1 MQTKIINADSM
12 EHLKTLDENI
22 FDSCV
27 TDPPYHLASIVKRFG
42 PGQKGINNQDE
53 KEGRNGPYHRAA
65 TGFMGQTWDGGDI
78 AFQKEF
84 WDEVYRVMKPGA
96 YLLAFAATRNYHR
109 LGVAIED
116 AGFEIRDMINWIYGS
131 GFPKSHN
138 IGKQMDKKLGNT
150 RQVVGKIPNHRT
162 TDDLYKFGTHKQ
174 DGILT
179 KGNTEWEGW
188 GTALKPAHEPIVMA
202 RKPIDGSVVDNI
214 LEHRTG
220 AINIDESRVPYKDE
234 NDRSGW
240 HTTGAD
246 GSKGYMG
253 TGTFKIRKISAEEIK
268 ERTKDGRYPANV
280 IHDGSDEVI
289 ESFSQHTKAGKYKGE
304 GSKSG
309 GIWHKSTGK
318 PAGVEYGDEG
328 SVARYFYSAKANKKE
343 KGDSK
348 HPTVKPLSLMRYLV
362 KLVTPKEGLVLDPF
376 AGTGTTGEACILEN
390 RKYYLIEKTKEYI
403 PDIENRLNKYGRLG
417 I

>member
-12 EHLKTLDENI
+12 EHLKTLDDNI

-42 PGQKGINNQDE
+42 PGQKGINNQDT

-65 TGFMGQTWDGGDI
+65 KGFMGQTWDGGDI
-78 AFQKEF
+78 AFQKGF

-138 IGKQMDKKLGNT
+138 IGKQMDKKQGNK
-150 RQVVGKIPNHRT
+150 RKVI
-162 TDDLYKFGTHKQ
+162 GTSNQQ
-174 DGILT
+174 DIRSGNYVQGPQDRIDVPIT
-179 KGNTEWEGW
+179 KGDSEWEGW
-188 GTALKPAHEPIVMA
+188 GTSLKPAHEPIVMA

-220 AINIDESRVPYKDE
+220 AINIDGCRIQ
-234 NDRSGW
+234 SGDNPKRW
-240 HTTGAD
+240 REPRG
-246 GSKGYMG
+246 GYWA
-253 TGTFKIRKISAEEIK
+253 TDKNVKAELIEQ
-268 ERTKDGRYPANV
+268 TKGRYPANI

-289 ESFSQHTKAGKYKGE
+289 NEFKKFGESKGAKAPVKKEEGDFFFYDHKYNKRGDDGESFKGD
-304 GSKSG
+304 
-309 GIWHKSTGK
+309 TGT
-318 PAGVEYGDEG
+318 A
-328 SVARYFYSAKANKKE
+328 ARFFYSAKANKKE
-343 KGDSK
+343 KGDTK
-348 HPTVKPLSLMRYLV
+348 HPTVKPLSLMRYLI

-376 AGTGTTGEACILEN
+376 AGTGTTGEACILED
-390 RKYYLIEKTKEYI
+390 RVGYLIEKEKSYI
-403 PDIENRLNKYGRLG
+403 IDIENRIGKYNELLG
-417 I
+417 

>member
-1 MQTKIINADSM
+1 MILPMIVNADSM

-84 WDEVYRVMKPGA
+84 WEQVYRTIKPGA
-96 YLLAFAATRNYHR
+96 VLLSFAATRNYHR
-109 LGVAIED
+109 MAVAVED
-116 AGFEIRDMINWIYGS
+116 AGFEIFDMINWIYGS
-131 GFPKSHN
+131 GFPKRRN
-138 IGKQMDKKLGNT
+138 L
-150 RQVVGKIPNHRT
+150 
-162 TDDLYKFGTHKQ
+162 
-174 DGILT
+174 
-179 KGNTEWEGW
+179 
-188 GTALKPAHEPIVMA
+188 LKPAHEPILMA
-202 RKPIDGSVVDNI
+202 RKGVNKELNLDECRVELSEDDN
-214 LEHRTG
+214 LQEGLKR
-220 AINIDESRVPYKDE
+220 N
-234 NDRSGW
+234 
-240 HTTGAD
+240 
-246 GSKGYMG
+246 GSKLD
-253 TGTFKIRKISAEEIK
+253 TTDISEAFNFKKLDREPGL
-268 ERTKDGRYPANV
+268 GRWPANV
-280 IHDGSDEVI
+280 IHDGSEEVI
-289 ESFSQHTKAGKYKGE
+289 ESFPQYTKAGKYKGE

-343 KGDSK
+343 KGDTK
-348 HPTVKPLSLMRYLV
+348 HPTVKPLSLMRYLI